1 MYLPLPLRLALFY
14 TLILALA
21 LLFFGHTVYDQA
33 AQRAYADLDATLSN
47 RAESVQLGKNML
59 IMNGI
64 SSPVSLPGTD
74 GLAPDGVAIEVLDN
88 HLHLLASNTLNNAGP
103 VNTTVIGLPAS
114 LVPWDASAAR
124 FILQHPLTDNNQ
136 PNSMYSTITYAGQQV
151 RVYTT
156 ISNNYDQNHIIQTA
170 RSEQDIQQSLSNLR
184 TLLWQGAALVLLFA
198 FGGGWLL
205 TWATLAA
212 VRRVTRTALAISAS
226 RDFSRR
232 VPTGT
237 GASHDELSALASTF
251 NQMLANLQEAYQ
263 RQQRFVADASHELRA
278 PITSIRCNLDLLAR
292 ATDLPPEEVQA
303 ALHDTRAEA
312 DRMGRLVND
321 LLILARS
328 DVSQAN
334 TSSTPSEQ
342 AQAEDTAIYGY
353 KKFEKIQ
360 PVDLDSLL
368 LEVFRQYRPERQQAG
383 NDDSENGSRQVQGQH
398 RPRLVLHD
406 IIPARV
412 SGDADQLKQAL
423 VALLDNALKY
433 TPYEG
438 TVSLSLTVEQASA
451 IIKVSDT
458 GIGILPEDLPHIFER
473 FYRADRARSRDRG
486 GSGLGLAIAQSIVQA
501 HRGSIEVE
509 STPGKGS
516 IFTVRLP
523 VTDHAE
529 TP

>member
-1 MYLPLPLRLALFY
+1 MFLPLPLRLALFY

-21 LLFFGHTVYDQA
+21 LLFFGHIVYDQA
-33 AQRAYADLDATLSN
+33 AQRAYADLDTTLSN
-47 RAESVQLGKNML
+47 RAESVQLGKDLL
-59 IMNGI
+59 IMNGNI
-64 SSPVSLPGTD
+64 SPIPLPGTD

-88 HLHLLASNTLNNAGP
+88 HLHLLASNTLNAAQP
-103 VNTTVIGLPAS
+103 STTVTGLPAS

-124 FILQHPLTDNNQ
+124 FILQHPFTGDHQ

-156 ISNNYDQNHIIQTA
+156 ISSDYDQDHIIQTA

-212 VRRVTRTALAISAS
+212 VRRVTRTAQAISAS

-232 VPTGT
+232 VPTRT
-237 GASHDELSALASTF
+237 GARHDELSALTSTF
-251 NQMLANLQEAYQ
+251 NQMLANLEEVYQ

-303 ALHDTRAEA
+303 ALHDTQVEA

-321 LLILARS
+321 LLTLARS
-328 DVSQAN
+328 DASHSG

-342 AQAEDTAIYGY
+342 ARAEDTELYGY
-353 KKFEKIQ
+353 KKFEKVQ

-368 LEVFRQYRPERQQAG
+368 LEVFRQYRPERQRAD
-383 NDDSENGSRQVQGQH
+383 NDVDENGSRQKQGQ
-398 RPRLVLHD
+398 RGPRLVLHD
-406 IIPARV
+406 IMPARV
-412 SGDADQLKQAL
+412 SGNADQLKQAL

-438 TVSLSLTVEQASA
+438 TVSLSLTVEQADA

-473 FYRADRARSRDRG
+473 FYRADRARTRDRG

-501 HRGSIEVE
+501 HQGNIEVE

-516 IFTVRLP
+516 TFTVRLP
-523 VTDHAE
+523 LTDHAE